1 MHTNRATYN
10 RPKGV
15 ASQHDG
21 RGFPSTNC
29 RQLRKEGG
37 ERHQAVLS
45 REWCVE
51 PNGWDLATLVAEIE
65 RVREKERKQIAD
77 DLHDQLGQNLIL
89 ATIKLGMLAGAVS
102 NDQLGVIQ
110 DVRQLIA
117 QSIDQVRAL
126 ISGLCP
132 CESGDLDLGPALECL
147 VEETQKLY
155 GLRCVI
161 DIWEISAALDHER
174 QKILLSAVRE
184 LLINVAKHASVKEAQ
199 ISLRCEDR
207 KIVVLVADE
216 GCGFDPKQPRP
227 PRLKS
232 MGLGLISVR
241 ERIARLG
248 GSFSVDS
255 RVGQG
260 TKVRITL
267 PIKSK

>member
-1 MHTNRATYN
+1 MHTNRVTHN
-10 RPKGV
+10 RLKGK
-15 ASQHDG
+15 ASQHEG
-21 RGFPSTNC
+21 RGFPSTNR

-37 ERHQAVLS
+37 ERDQT
-45 REWCVE
+45 EWCVE
-51 PNGWDLATLVAEIE
+51 ANGWDLAALVAEIE
-65 RVREKERKQIAD
+65 RIRERERKQIAD

-89 ATIKLGMLAGAVS
+89 ATIKLGMLAGSVS
-102 NDQLGVIQ
+102 HDQLRAIQ

-117 QSIDQVRAL
+117 QSIDQVRSL

-132 CESGDLDLGPALECL
+132 CESDDRDLGAALECL
-147 VEETQKLY
+147 LEETQKLY
-155 GLRCVI
+155 GLRCAM
-161 DIWEISAALDHER
+161 DIGEISAALDHER
-174 QKILLSAVRE
+174 QKILLSVVRE
-184 LLINVAKHASVKEAQ
+184 LLINVAKHAGVKEAEV
-199 ISLRCEDR
+199 SLRCEDQ

-232 MGLGLISVR
+232 MGLGLISVG

-260 TKVRITL
+260 TKARISL